1 MFPLHLVT
9 ASRISDQHRL
19 RRRNAT
25 EVLDARGTGHTLDI
39 DKLAVA
45 TVSVVQRCI
54 AGIVVMRIRQRY
66 ISGLQIT
73 IT

>member
-1 MFPLHLVT
+1 MFTLHLVT
-9 ASRISDQHRL
+9 ASRISGQHRQRHRL

-25 EVLDARGTGHTLDI
+25 GVLDARGTGHTLDT

-54 AGIVVMRIRQRY
+54 AGIVVMRLRQRY
-66 ISGLQIT
+66 ISGL
-73 IT
+73 